1 MTATPATSP
10 RRVLSIAGSIGL
22 VTAAAAV
29 AWYFTRGEPAT
40 TTAPQGHQHGAAPA
54 GDSAR
59 PIWLSEADQQ
69 RIGVTFATVEVA
81 PLERTIRIVAQV
93 TFDETRVVT
102 VSPRVEG
109 FVEKLYANF
118 TGQEVRAG
126 EPLLE
131 LYSPMVAATAEELK
145 VASRLA
151 EDVAGG
157 SEESRASAERL
168 VRAARERLQSWS
180 ISPAQIAH
188 VEEHGAPLRSVVL
201 YAPAS
206 GVILEKNVLN
216 GQRIM
221 EGDALYRI
229 ADLATVWIEG
239 EVFEQDLASVRIGQ
253 QVQVD
258 FQALPG
264 VVRTGRITYIYPTL
278 SPETRT
284 GRVRVALPNPGLGL
298 KPGMFATL
306 RFSAVA
312 TGPVLSIPR
321 SAVLSTGERSLVFV
335 RSPDGRFTPV
345 DIVIGAQTEDRVEV
359 RRGLSVGD
367 MVVAS
372 ATFLVDAESNL
383 GSLFGGMGDMPG
395 MDLTAPAEAHQH
407 GSDTVPPTLK
417 PAPPATAPSNA
428 PPARDSAAAQHDHG
442 RP

>member
-1 MTATPATSP
+1 
-10 RRVLSIAGSIGL
+10 
-22 VTAAAAV
+22 
-29 AWYFTRGEPAT
+29 
-40 TTAPQGHQHGAAPA
+40 
-54 GDSAR
+54 
-59 PIWLSEADQQ
+59 
-69 RIGVTFATVEVA
+69 
-81 PLERTIRIVAQV
+81 
-93 TFDETRVVT
+93 VVT

-131 LYSPMVAATAEELK
+131 FHSPMVAATAEDLQ
-145 VASRLA
+145 VAIRLA
-151 EDVAGG
+151 EDVAES

-168 VRAARERLQSWS
+168 VRAARERLLAWK
-180 ISPAQIAH
+180 ISPTQVEH
-188 VEEHGAPLRSVVL
+188 VEEHGASLRSVVL
-201 YAPAS
+201 QAPAS
-206 GVILEKNVLN
+206 GVVLDKNVLL

-221 EGDALYRI
+221 EGDVLYRI

-239 EVFEQDLASVRIGQ
+239 EVFEQDLAAVRMGQ

-264 VVRTGRITYIYPTL
+264 VTRTGRITYIYQTL

-284 GRVRVALPNPGLGL
+284 GKVRVALANPGLVL

-345 DIVIGAQTEDRVEV
+345 DIVLGAQTENRVEV
-359 RRGLSVGD
+359 RRGLSAGD

-383 GSLFGGMGDMPG
+383 GSLLGGMGDMPG
-395 MDLTAPAEAHQH
+395 MDLTAPAATHLQAGDTTHPGGAPAPPPGKATKPTPAPMQTPVPAPPAGDTAAHQH
-407 GSDTVPPTLK
+407 GGT
-417 PAPPATAPSNA
+417 
-428 PPARDSAAAQHDHG
+428 
-442 RP
+442 

>member
-1 MTATPATSP
+1 
-10 RRVLSIAGSIGL
+10 
-22 VTAAAAV
+22 
-29 AWYFTRGEPAT
+29 
-40 TTAPQGHQHGAAPA
+40 
-54 GDSAR
+54 
-59 PIWLSEADQQ
+59 
-69 RIGVTFATVEVA
+69 
-81 PLERTIRIVAQV
+81 
-93 TFDETRVVT
+93 
-102 VSPRVEG
+102 
-109 FVEKLYANF
+109 
-118 TGQEVRAG
+118 
-126 EPLLE
+126 
-131 LYSPMVAATAEELK
+131 
-145 VASRLA
+145 
-151 EDVAGG
+151 
-157 SEESRASAERL
+157 
-168 VRAARERLQSWS
+168 
-180 ISPAQIAH
+180 
-188 VEEHGAPLRSVVL
+188 VL

-221 EGDALYRI
+221 EGDVLYRI

-359 RRGLSVGD
+359 RRGLTVGD

-442 RP
+442 GT